1 MRGPAGIKTAM
12 TMKIA
17 AWRDYLALCKPK
29 IVCLI
34 VFTALVGMLLAAP
47 GMVAFP
53 LLVCA
58 TLGIGLAAASAAT
71 INHIV
76 DQEIDGVMARTLK
89 RPLPKGNLSARE
101 AMVFAAVL
109 CVISMTILSIYVN
122 ALTAFLTFVSL
133 IGYGVIYSMFLKRAT
148 PQNIVI
154 GGAAGAAPPVLG
166 WTAVSNSL
174 DPHALL
180 LFLII
185 FAWTP
190 PHFWALA
197 IARRKDY
204 EDADIPMLPVTHGL
218 DFTRLH
224 ILLYTLLLFIVSLLP
239 FLTGMSGIAYLF
251 GALTL
256 GAGFIYFTVMLLR
269 SAEEATAMRTFSY
282 SIWYLMGL
290 FAVLLVDHYIPALVR
305 LILSPA

>member
-1 MRGPAGIKTAM
+1 M
-12 TMKIA
+12 TMKMA

-58 TLGIGLAAASAAT
+58 TLGIGLAAASAAA
-71 INHIV
+71 INHVV
-76 DQEIDGVMARTLK
+76 DEEIDGVMARTLK

-101 AMVFAAVL
+101 AMVFAAAL
-109 CVISMTILSIYVN
+109 CAVSMTILGIYVN
-122 ALTAFLTFVSL
+122 ALTACLTFVSL

-204 EDADIPMLPVTHGL
+204 ENADIPMLPVTHGL

-224 ILLYTLLLFIVSLLP
+224 ILLYTLLLFIVTLLP

-256 GAGFIYFTVMLLR
+256 GAGFLYFTVRLMR
-269 SAEEATAMRTFSY
+269 TAEEATAMRTFSY

-290 FAVLLVDHYIPALVR
+290 FAVLLVDHYIPALAR
-305 LILSPA
+305 LVP

>member
-1 MRGPAGIKTAM
+1 M
-12 TMKIA
+12 TVKISL
-17 AWRDYLALCKPK
+17 WRDYLALCKPK

-34 VFTALVGMLLAAP
+34 VFTALVGMLLAEP

-58 TLGIGLAAASAAT
+58 TLGIGLAAASAAA

-76 DQEIDGVMARTLK
+76 DEEIDGIMARTLK
-89 RPLPKGNLSARE
+89 RPLPKGNLSRRE
-101 AMVFAAVL
+101 AVVFAALL
-109 CVISMTILSIYVN
+109 CALSMVILGLYVN

-204 EDADIPMLPVTHGL
+204 ENADIPMLPVTHGL

-224 ILLYTLLLFIVSLLP
+224 ILLYTLLLFIVTLLP

-256 GAGFIYFTVMLLR
+256 GGGFLYFTVKLLR
-269 SAEEATAMRTFSY
+269 TEEEATAMHTFSY

-290 FAVLLVDHYIPALVR
+290 FAVLLVDHYIPALAR
-305 LILSPA
+305 LVL

>member
-58 TLGIGLAAASAAT
+58 TLGIGLAAASAAA

-239 FLTGMSGIAYLF
+239 FLTGMSGITYLF

-256 GAGFIYFTVMLLR
+256 GAGFIYFTVKLLR
-269 SAEEATAMRTFSY
+269 TAEEATAMRTFSY

-290 FAVLLVDHYIPALVR
+290 FAVLLVDHYIPAIAR
-305 LILSPA
+305 LAL

>member
-1 MRGPAGIKTAM
+1 M
-12 TMKIA
+12 TVKMA
-17 AWRDYLALCKPK
+17 VWRDYFALCKPK

-34 VFTALVGMLLAAP
+34 VFTALVGMLLAGP

-58 TLGIGLAAASAAT
+58 TLGIGLAAASAAA

-76 DQEIDGVMARTLK
+76 DEEIDGIMARTLK
-89 RPLPKGNLSARE
+89 RPLPKGNLSRRE
-101 AMVFAAVL
+101 AVVFAALL
-109 CVISMTILSIYVN
+109 CALSMVILGVYVN

-204 EDADIPMLPVTHGL
+204 ENADIPMLPVTHGL

-224 ILLYTLLLFIVSLLP
+224 ILLYTLLLFVVTLLP

-256 GAGFIYFTVMLLR
+256 GGGFLYFTVKLLR
-269 SAEEATAMRTFSY
+269 TAEEATAMHTFSY

-290 FAVLLVDHYIPALVR
+290 FAVLLVDHYIPALEQ
-305 LILSPA
+305 LFS

>member
-1 MRGPAGIKTAM
+1 M
-12 TMKIA
+12 TVKIA

-58 TLGIGLAAASAAT
+58 TLGIGLAAASAAA

-109 CVISMTILSIYVN
+109 CVISMTILGIYVN

-256 GAGFIYFTVMLLR
+256 GAGFIYFTVKLLR
-269 SAEEATAMRTFSY
+269 TAEEATAMRTFSY

-290 FAVLLVDHYIPALVR
+290 FAVLLVDHYIPAIAR
-305 LILSPA
+305 LAL

>member
-1 MRGPAGIKTAM
+1 MRGPAGIETAM

-58 TLGIGLAAASAAT
+58 TLGIGLAAASAAA

-101 AMVFAAVL
+101 AKVFAAVL

-133 IGYGVIYSMFLKRAT
+133 IGYGVVYSMFLKRAT

-197 IARRKDY
+197 IARHKDY
-204 EDADIPMLPVTHGL
+204 ENADIPMLPVTHGL

-224 ILLYTLLLFIVSLLP
+224 ILLYTLLLFIVTLLP

-256 GAGFIYFTVMLLR
+256 GAGFIYFTVKLLR
-269 SAEEATAMRTFSY
+269 TAEEATAMRTFSY

-290 FAVLLVDHYIPALVR
+290 FAVLLVDHYIPAIAR
-305 LILSPA
+305 LIP

>member
-1 MRGPAGIKTAM
+1 M
-12 TMKIA
+12 
-17 AWRDYLALCKPK
+17 ALCKPK

-34 VFTALVGMLLAAP
+34 VFTALVGMLLAEP

-53 LLVCA
+53 LLVYA
-58 TLGIGLAAASAAT
+58 TLGIGLAAASAAA

-76 DQEIDGVMARTLK
+76 DEEIDGIMARTLK
-89 RPLPKGNLSARE
+89 RPLPKGNLSRRE
-101 AMVFAAVL
+101 AVVFAACL
-109 CVISMTILSIYVN
+109 CALSMVILGVYVN

-204 EDADIPMLPVTHGL
+204 ENADIPMLPVTHGL
-218 DFTRLH
+218 EFTRLH
-224 ILLYTLLLFIVSLLP
+224 ILLYTLLLFIVTLLP

-256 GAGFIYFTVMLLR
+256 GGGFLYFTVKLLR
-269 SAEEATAMRTFSY
+269 TAEEATAMHTFSY

-290 FAVLLVDHYIPALVR
+290 FAVLLVDHYIPALAR
-305 LILSPA
+305 LVL

>member
-58 TLGIGLAAASAAT
+58 TLGIGLAAASAAA

-109 CVISMTILSIYVN
+109 CVISMTILGIYVN

-256 GAGFIYFTVMLLR
+256 GAGFIYFTVKLLR
-269 SAEEATAMRTFSY
+269 TAEEATAMRTFSY

-290 FAVLLVDHYIPALVR
+290 FAVLLVDHYIPAIAR
-305 LILSPA
+305 LAL

>member
-1 MRGPAGIKTAM
+1 M
-12 TMKIA
+12 TVKPA
-17 AWRDYLALCKPK
+17 AWRDYLALCKPR

-47 GMVAFP
+47 GMVALP
-53 LLVCA
+53 LLLSA

-71 INHIV
+71 LNHVV
-76 DQEIDGVMARTLK
+76 DQEIDGMMARTLK
-89 RPLPKGNLSARE
+89 RPLPRGNLSRCQAL
-101 AMVFAAVL
+101 VFAAIL
-109 CVISMTILSIYVN
+109 CALSMMLLGVYVN
-122 ALTAFLTFVSL
+122 ALTAWLTFVSL
-133 IGYGVIYSMFLKRAT
+133 IGYGVVYSMFLKRAT

-204 EDADIPMLPVTHGL
+204 ENADVPMLPVTHGVE
-218 DFTRLH
+218 FTRLH
-224 ILLYTLLLFIVSLLP
+224 ILLYTLLLCIVTLLP
-239 FLTGMSGIAYLF
+239 FLTGMSGTVYLF
-251 GALTL
+251 GALVL
-256 GAGFIYFTVMLLR
+256 GAGFLYFTVKLLC
-269 SAEEATAMRTFSY
+269 TAQETTALHTFSY

-290 FAVLLVDHYIPALVR
+290 FAVLLVDHYVPALTR
-305 LILSPA
+305 WLP

>member
-1 MRGPAGIKTAM
+1 M
-12 TMKIA
+12 TVKLA
-17 AWRDYLALCKPK
+17 AWRDYFALCKPK

-34 VFTALVGMLLAAP
+34 VFTALVGMLLAEP
-47 GMVAFP
+47 GVVAFP

-58 TLGIGLAAASAAT
+58 TLGIGLAAASAAA

-76 DQEIDGVMARTLK
+76 DEKIDGMMARTLK
-89 RPLPKGNLSARE
+89 RPLPKGNLSRRE
-101 AMVFAAVL
+101 AIVFAALL
-109 CVISMTILSIYVN
+109 CALSMVILGVYVN

-133 IGYGVIYSMFLKRAT
+133 IGYGVIYSMFLKRAS

-166 WTAVSNSL
+166 WAAVSNSL

-204 EDADIPMLPVTHGL
+204 ENADVPMLPVTHGP

-224 ILLYTLLLFIVSLLP
+224 ILLYTLLLFIVTLLP

-256 GAGFIYFTVMLLR
+256 GGGFLYFTVKLLR
-269 SAEEATAMRTFSY
+269 TAEEATAMHTFSY

-290 FAVLLVDHYIPALVR
+290 FAVLLVDHYIPAIAR
-305 LILSPA
+305 LAA